1 MASKGKGITV
11 PIDITLNTKE
21 FVKDVTT
28 ASSASGKE
36 LERKLTASLNKAEAK
51 LRQFAQAE
59 RQLLS
64 TNALPEG
71 MTSGMYKALE
81 RSSKAAEK
89 FIDEYNHIQRHAN
102 NFDVHKITDEY
113 QKVENKIADVRKEI
127 QNLEAKRSEQQ
138 NIKSAIETVKAFRQ
152 EKTDIS
158 DVAKR
163 YDYLIGRE
171 QFLTKVIESR
181 KKAITDATEA
191 ARQEYEKRAQVLKSL
206 IQDPRVSRADKTE
219 YKKQLR
225 DLFDEFERVPRLGVD
240 KFPSLEGFE
249 TQLRN
254 VKTELESIAPIIEE
268 DRRKTEAYT
277 EANELLYSMG
287 IAPTAKNLK
296 IAEQAIN
303 EYTAAIS
310 NSQGEILKYRQ
321 AQEKMEGDSHYQR
334 FGVSDQKAQELD
346 ALVKEFIR
354 LSAAEDD
361 AQKNA
366 NRVNRSFEKTKH
378 SGNKLRDVLKKIR
391 SVTHKVI
398 EAFKKLHHHSKRSF
412 DSSTNGIK
420 GALRNI
426 MRYGLGIRSLY
437 FLFRRLRS
445 ATKEAFGVMAQQW
458 EPVNEQ
464 ISSMI
469 KSLNAVKG
477 SLATMLQPLLG
488 TFSAFFNSMMSV
500 LQNIMETIG
509 AFFAALTGQD
519 YILRAHAGDIDW
531 AESLA
536 DDLGTAADNAEEL
549 NKQLAGF
556 DKINNLT
563 TNKDKDKSGKKDIGL
578 STVTYEKIPIEK
590 LKIYSWLK
598 EMWDKTDFTELG
610 DFLSKRLA
618 GALEAIDW
626 DKIQDYGKRIG
637 KSIATGLNGFFANK
651 RLAKDIGKSIAKL
664 INTAFQS
671 INSFATNFKWD
682 ELGLFIKTGIQS
694 FLNNADTYDWGF
706 SVGNVVTGIT
716 TAIYTLVS
724 DPKTW
729 EDLGNKIKD
738 GITGFL
744 NSMSQPREVKVDER
758 VIGHYQGHVITEDIT
773 KTMNG
778 WEIAAG
784 ALSGFVTGL
793 IDTLNDALGDEANW
807 ERFGEGVGQFIAN
820 IKWADV
826 FKKIANFAKNILN
839 GIITAVQAA
848 YDADPTIITNALN
861 IGFAIAVT
869 NVAIKT
875 AANMITGM
883 ITSKLVEAG
892 ILTEGVAGA
901 SAGISG
907 AGMLYLAI
915 PVALL
920 LLLHSIDVA
929 TDQAAREKFGNE
941 VADEINTIPEE
952 TKKALGPAC
961 VEGGVADGGWAFKI
975 ATRISM
981 LVTTDDEGKP
991 EGWTTKLGNYLTDKK
1006 KNPLGA
1012 RIIEWFSSSMKDSQ
1026 SDMTTQAE
1034 TSINTALSDVNIDST
1049 ALESQSGDLGKNI
1062 KSGFNNE
1069 FINDTELSGPNSPM
1083 QKAFQ
1088 KGVDGV
1094 KDDVYDINSPSK
1106 VFKEIGEFV
1115 IEGFL
1120 LPFKDLPD
1128 LFKKVWITAQNA
1140 SVASINRMRV
1150 VVSNALNTVAG
1161 NIKAIMQTM
1170 LSNIGNSLGS
1180 IVDSVKSKL
1189 KGALESS
1196 ISFSGIT
1203 NSLSTVNKQWE
1214 NMWSDMAE
1222 TTKKKANSIIDSM
1235 NGMLKGLEILA
1246 NTNADG
1252 TLTTGKT
1259 AKTFPRIPHLA
1270 QGAVIPPNKQFLA
1283 VLGDQKQGTNVEAPV
1298 SVIEDAVGRALKKY
1312 GVNVTFDVQGDPNGM
1327 FKVMQR
1333 KSNEFNRRTGL
1344 PSFT

>member
-1 MASKGKGITV
+1 MARNKATGE
-11 PIDITLNTKE
+11 PIDLTLRIKTEVDNKSVDAVTDRVIKKFDDVKPAVERANAMVERFKQSLAKIDSGEGLTKTDIRLHKIAREAQDSAQYIINMYEKMNQNVPGTSHTALE
-21 FVKDVTT
+21 FADLTKQTEALYGSIDTLKAKIEETRSTLESAEEESKKYIAGFNAYSENLYKDIVSTNASIMQLSKEMKHTDPGTERYREISTQLSLLKSHLAEVRAEYLNLEDSVQQYRKDDAKANVEALNAKLVELTEILTNLSTT
-28 ASSASGKE
+28 SKEENFIPAISMGDAIGKE
-36 LERKLTASLNKAEAK
+36 LEKLAKYEAEIRQVELSANAS
-51 LRQFAQAE
+51 
-59 RQLLS
+59 
-64 TNALPEG
+64 G
-71 MTSGMYKALE
+71 
-81 RSSKAAEK
+81 
-89 FIDEYNHIQRHAN
+89 
-102 NFDVHKITDEY
+102 
-113 QKVENKIADVRKEI
+113 
-127 QNLEAKRSEQQ
+127 
-138 NIKSAIETVKAFRQ
+138 
-152 EKTDIS
+152 
-158 DVAKR
+158 
-163 YDYLIGRE
+163 
-171 QFLTKVIESR
+171 
-181 KKAITDATEA
+181 
-191 ARQEYEKRAQVLKSL
+191 
-206 IQDPRVSRADKTE
+206 
-219 YKKQLR
+219 
-225 DLFDEFERVPRLGVD
+225 
-240 KFPSLEGFE
+240 
-249 TQLRN
+249 
-254 VKTELESIAPIIEE
+254 
-268 DRRKTEAYT
+268 
-277 EANELLYSMG
+277 
-287 IAPTAKNLK
+287 
-296 IAEQAIN
+296 
-303 EYTAAIS
+303 
-310 NSQGEILKYRQ
+310 
-321 AQEKMEGDSHYQR
+321 
-334 FGVSDQKAQELD
+334 KAQERMGN
-346 ALVKEFIR
+346 A
-354 LSAAEDD
+354 SAKAH
-361 AQKNA
+361 QKGVTYA
-366 NRVNRSFEKTKH
+366 RRHRSILQSLLRVLH
-378 SGNKLRDVLKKIR
+378 KI
-391 SVTHKVI
+391 VD
-398 EAFKKLHHHSKRSF
+398 AFKKLRTHTHKAF
-412 DSSTNGIK
+412 DSSNNGLK
-420 GALRNI
+420 LALRNI
-426 MRYGLGIRSLY
+426 MRYGLGVRSLY
-437 FLFRRLRS
+437 FLFRRLRK
-445 ATKEAFGVMAQQW
+445 ATKDAFGVMAQQW

-488 TFSAFFNSMMSV
+488 TFSAFFNSMMGV

-519 YILRAHAGDIDW
+519 YILRAHAGDVDW

-563 TNKDKDKSGKKDIGL
+563 TNKDKKGKTDIGVG
-578 STVTYEKIPIEK
+578 TVTYEKIPIEK
-590 LKIYSWLK
+590 LEIYSWLK
-598 EMWDKTDFTELG
+598 EMWDKSDFSDLG
-610 DFLSKRLA
+610 RMLNSKLLNMFKKLDWDDIEKVGKKIGKCIATGFNGFFENKKLAKEIGKAIA
-618 GALEAIDW
+618 GAL
-626 DKIQDYGKRIG
+626 
-637 KSIATGLNGFFANK
+637 
-651 RLAKDIGKSIAKL
+651 
-664 INTAFQS
+664 NTAFGF
-671 INSFATNFKWD
+671 IGEFASTFKWD
-682 ELGLFIKTGIQS
+682 DLGLFLKKGIQS
-694 FLNNADTYDWGF
+694 FLDRADTYDWGF
-706 SVGNVVTGIT
+706 SVGSLVSGIAT
-716 TAIYTLVS
+716 SVYTLVS

-729 EDLGNKIKD
+729 ENLGTKIKE
-738 GITGFL
+738 GISGML
-744 NSMSQPREVKVDER
+744 DALAKPRWVKIDEKLDMNGHLQPIYK
-758 VIGHYQGHVITEDIT
+758 Q
-773 KTMNG
+773 MNG
-778 WEIAAG
+778 WELAAG

-793 IDTLNDALGDEANW
+793 IDTLNDALDDEANW
-807 ERFGEGVGQFIAN
+807 ERFVEGVGQFIAN

-826 FKKIANFAKNILN
+826 FKKIANFAKNILD
-839 GIITAVQAA
+839 GIVTAVQAA
-848 YDADPTIITNALN
+848 YDADPTFFTNTLN

-869 NVAIKT
+869 SVALKT
-875 AANMITGM
+875 AASLITGM

-892 ILTEGVAGA
+892 VLTEGVAGA
-901 SAGISG
+901 SAGLTG

-915 PVALL
+915 PISLL

-1049 ALESQSGDLGKNI
+1049 ALESQSDKLGKSI
-1062 KSGFNNE
+1062 KSGFNGE

-1083 QKAFQ
+1083 QKSFQ

-1094 KDDVYDINSPSK
+1094 REDVFDVNSPSK
-1106 VFKEIGEFV
+1106 VFKAIGASV

-1140 SVASINRMRV
+1140 SVTSINRMRV

-1170 LSNIGNSLGS
+1170 LSNIGDSLGS
-1180 IVDSVKSKL
+1180 IVTTVKTKL

-1196 ISFSGIT
+1196 ISFDGIT

-1214 NMWSDMAE
+1214 NMWSNMADV
-1222 TTKKKANSIIDSM
+1222 TKKKANSIIDSM
-1235 NGMLKGLEILA
+1235 NGMLNGLEILA
-1246 NTNADG
+1246 NTQADG
-1252 TLTTGKT
+1252 TLATGKA